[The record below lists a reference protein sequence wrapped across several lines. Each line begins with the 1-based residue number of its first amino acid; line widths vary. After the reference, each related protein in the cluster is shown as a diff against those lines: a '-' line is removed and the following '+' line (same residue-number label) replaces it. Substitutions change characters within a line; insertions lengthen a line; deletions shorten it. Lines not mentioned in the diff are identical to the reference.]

1 MLIRDAELESHI
13 HIDFVPLADVLFNLL
28 VFFLLA
34 TTVAQVELQMN
45 IALPVAKSGAPI
57 SSMLRDMVVNVDK
70 QGAIF
75 VNGRQSTPEQLR
87 EIVTGAVAANPAQK
101 VTVRGDRAAAY
112 ASVVTVLDICKA
124 AGIQQPYLD
133 TRLGE

>member
-1 MLIRDAELESHI
+1 MLIRDAELDSHI

-34 TTVAQVELQMN
+34 TTVAQAELQMN

-57 SSMLRDMVVNVDK
+57 SSMLRDMVVNVDR

-75 VNGRQSTPEQLR
+75 VNGRQTTPEQLR
-87 EIVTGAVAANPAQK
+87 DLVSGAVAANPAQK

-112 ASVVTVLDICKA
+112 ASVVTVLDICKS